1 MAFSPL
7 HHAALLIFDSPMDI
21 GLVVLIAL
29 ILFGGKKIPE
39 LMRGLGQGIREFK
52 TGMREDFQTP
62 TQTAQQT
69 PPPAAPAATATPV
82 TEQKK

>member
-1 MAFSPL
+1 MHFSHMQTIAF
-7 HHAALLIFDSPMDI
+7 LIFDSPMDI

-62 TQTAQQT
+62 TQTAQTQ
-69 PPPAAPAATATPV
+69 PPAAPASPAA
-82 TEQKK
+82 EEKK

>member
-1 MAFSPL
+1 MQFTQM
-7 HHAALLIFDSPMDI
+7 HQTALLIFDSPMDI

-62 TQTAQQT
+62 TPTAQAQ
-69 PPPAAPAATATPV
+69 PPAAPTSTPAT
-82 TEQKK
+82 EEKK

>member
-1 MAFSPL
+1 MQFAQM
-7 HHAALLIFDSPMDI
+7 HHIALLIFDSPMDI

-62 TQTAQQT
+62 THTAQAQ
-69 PPPAAPAATATPV
+69 PPAAPTSTPAT
-82 TEQKK
+82 EEKK

>member
-1 MAFSPL
+1 MEFSHL
-7 HHAALLIFDSPMDI
+7 HNVALLIFDSPMDI
-21 GLVVLIAL
+21 GIVVLIAL

-62 TQTAQQT
+62 TQTAQTQ
-69 PPPAAPAATATPV
+69 PPAAPATAPAT
-82 TEQKK
+82 EEKK

>member
-1 MAFSPL
+1 MEFGSL
-7 HHAALLIFDSPMDI
+7 HTALLIFDSPMDI

-52 TGMREDFQTP
+52 SGMREDYNTP
-62 TQTAQQT
+62 TQTAQA
-69 PPPAAPAATATPV
+69 PPPAAPAAATPA

>member
-1 MAFSPL
+1 MQFAHMQNVAF
-7 HHAALLIFDSPMDI
+7 LIFDSPMDI
-21 GLVVLIAL
+21 GIVVLIAL

-62 TQTAQQT
+62 TQTAQTQ
-69 PPPAAPAATATPV
+69 PPAAPTSAPV
-82 TEQKK
+82 TEEKK

>member
-1 MAFSPL
+1 MAITPL

-62 TQTAQQT
+62 QQTAQT
-69 PPPAAPAATATPV
+69 PPPAAPASTPAPAAQ
-82 TEQKK
+82 EKK

>member
-1 MAFSPL
+1 MGFAPMQ
-7 HHAALLIFDSPMDI
+7 HVALLIFDSPMDI

-52 TGMREDFQTP
+52 TGMREDFNTP
-62 TQTAQQT
+62 TQTAQT
-69 PPPAAPAATATPV
+69 PPPSAPAATPAT
-82 TEQKK
+82 EEKK

>member
-1 MAFSPL
+1 MEFAPL

-52 TGMREDFQTP
+52 TGMREDLQTP
-62 TQTAQQT
+62 TQTAQV
-69 PPPAAPAATATPV
+69 PPPAAPAATPAT
-82 TEQKK
+82 EEKK

>member
-1 MAFSPL
+1 MEFAPL
-7 HHAALLIFDSPMDI
+7 HHAAVLIFDSPMDI

-52 TGMREDFQTP
+52 TGMREDLSTP
-62 TQTAQQT
+62 TQTAQAQ
-69 PPPAAPAATATPV
+69 PPAAAPAAAPAA
-82 TEQKK
+82 EEKK

>member
-1 MAFSPL
+1 MEFVSL
-7 HHAALLIFDSPMDI
+7 HHTALLIFDSPMDI

-52 TGMREDFQTP
+52 TGMREDLNP
-62 TQTAQQT
+62 PAQAAQT
-69 PPPAAPAATATPV
+69 PPPAAPAAAATV
-82 TEQKK
+82 AEEKK

>member
-1 MAFSPL
+1 MEFAPL
-7 HHAALLIFDSPMDI
+7 HHVALLIFDSPMDI

-62 TQTAQQT
+62 AQTAQT
-69 PPPAAPAATATPV
+69 PPPVAPTAAPA
-82 TEQKK
+82 TEEKK

>member
-1 MAFSPL
+1 MEFAPL

-62 TQTAQQT
+62 TQTAQAQ
-69 PPPAAPAATATPV
+69 PPAPAPTATPA
-82 TEQKK
+82 TEEKK

>member
-1 MAFSPL
+1 MAFAPL

-62 TQTAQQT
+62 TQTAQAQ
-69 PPPAAPAATATPV
+69 PPAPAPTATPA
-82 TEQKK
+82 TEEKK